1 MWQNVK
7 LRIYG
12 SFFIWWDIVN
22 FILWTSVFLIYI
34 MILYYQ
40 RGSIVLSTMN
50 LLRHV
55 ERPGVLS

>member
-40 RGSIVLSTMN
+40 RGSIVLSTMS
-50 LLRHV
+50 LLTHV
-55 ERPGVLS
+55 EKPGVLS

>member
-1 MWQNVK
+1 M
-7 LRIYG
+7 RIYG

-40 RGSIVLSTMN
+40 RGSIVLSTMS

>member
-1 MWQNVK
+1 MVYIK
-7 LRIYG
+7 EEIYG

-40 RGSIVLSTMN
+40 RGSTVLSTMS